1 MAEVISPIVGERIW
15 ALPVSGAA
23 VKFLQYLIYR
33 SEFGGE
39 IPVRQ
44 VDMAREFKITPQAV
58 SNHMAQ
64 LCDLNIVL
72 RPYRGDGRGGNSYR
86 LHPLAAKYESHDS
99 MVAAFRHALN
109 QIAAGDMPNLRLP
122 QYSSVPPA
130 EGRNPG
136 LHVA

>member
-44 VDMAREFKITPQAV
+44 VDMAREVKITPQAV
-58 SNHMAQ
+58 SNHIAQ
-64 LCDLNIVL
+64 LGGSAALCC
-72 RPYRGDGRGGNSYR
+72 GRTAGTDVGSHP
-86 LHPLAAKYESHDS
+86 LDPLAAKY
-99 MVAAFRHALN
+99 
-109 QIAAGDMPNLRLP
+109 
-122 QYSSVPPA
+122 
-130 EGRNPG
+130 
-136 LHVA
+136 